1 MGAEPVNSVL
11 NVAPPLFTVL
21 RHNLL
26 LYWFY
31 RDISVIKDRKYSF
44 LNLYVLP
51 ASCQFPVEG

>member
-21 RHNLL
+21 RHNLV

-31 RDISVIKDRKYSF
+31 RDISVIKDIHSSISTFYPLLANF
-44 LNLYVLP
+44 L
-51 ASCQFPVEG
+51 